1 MTLSITKFNTTLSIT
16 QPVVMLS
23 ASMLS
28 VKFYIVILS
37 AIMPSV
43 TFLLC

>member
-1 MTLSITKFNTTLSIT
+1 MALSITMFNTTLSIT
-16 QPVVMLS
+16 QPAVIES

-28 VKFYIVILS
+28 VKFYIAILS